1 MAKSQMKHIV
11 LWLFLAGL
19 VIIVF
24 IQFISGQ
31 NINRLISGNNRL
43 MQEVQ
48 VQNELRL
55 LESDLLTVETDIR
68 GFIIKGDTIIP
79 NDVEDKIDGIHKKL
93 VKVSEHLKDSVG
105 QTEALALQDLVKAK
119 INFSQSILTA
129 YKSNGKEAAENVIN
143 SGTGKRLRDSIGVII
158 GRLDTIRQSHLKEIV
173 SSIERS
179 GNRARRWGIAL
190 AIIACIACIIAF
202 LYIVNKGRQQQR
214 MIDILNVSE
223 RKVREAANIKEE
235 FLANMS
241 HEIRTPMNAILGF
254 SNLLRK
260 SDLDSQQQQYV
271 DYIYSSCENLIA
283 IVNDIL
289 DISKIEAGM
298 MNIEKAPF
306 SLNGLIS
313 SVEIMLRDKAK
324 QKGLNFRISI
334 DESIHDTLSGDAVRL
349 TQVLI
354 NLLSNAVK
362 FTDRGFVNLEVQ
374 AIHENAED
382 VELRF
387 SVTDSGVG
395 IPDAKRQSIFDRF
408 QQAEAETT
416 RRFGGTG
423 LGLSIVKQ
431 LVDLQ
436 NGIIQVKS
444 EPGQGSEFIVII
456 GFKKVYDYETLFPV
470 KSEDFVGYVKNIT
483 VLVAEDNQMNQ
494 QLLRHLMK
502 QWGVKLELANNGREA
517 LELLKKQKF
526 SLVLMDIQMPEMD
539 GYATTLAIRNE
550 LKSDLPVIAMTA
562 HAMPGEKE
570 RCLSYGMNDYI
581 SKPVKESE
589 LYQILKTYS
598 DLQPEAEDSNE
609 MVINT
614 GYLKDLSMGDAAF
627 ENTIIRQFI
636 VQVPEEIQLLEEA
649 ISKRNHQKI
658 KSIAHGLKSSVSY
671 LGLNERLYPHLHRL
685 EINAAENAE
694 GDHFE
699 EDFREVKA
707 VCEQAVKEARQLLH
721 HVV

>member
-1 MAKSQMKHIV
+1 MK
-11 LWLFLAGL
+11 
-19 VIIVF
+19 
-24 IQFISGQ
+24 
-31 NINRLISGNNRL
+31 
-43 MQEVQ
+43 EVQ
-48 VQNELRL
+48 IQNELRL

-79 NDVEDKIDGIHKKL
+79 YDVENKIAGIQSKL
-93 VKVSEHLKDSVG
+93 TKVSEHLKDSVG
-105 QTEALALQDLVKAK
+105 QAEAIALQDLVNAK
-119 INFSQSILTA
+119 IHFSQGILTA
-129 YKSNGKEAAENVIN
+129 YKNNGKEAAEDVIN
-143 SGTGKRLRDSIGVII
+143 SGEGKRLRDSIGLLI
-158 GRLDTIRQSHLKEIV
+158 GRLDNIRQSHLKDII

-223 RKVREAANIKEE
+223 RKVREAANVKEE

-298 MNIEKAPF
+298 MSIEKAPF

-313 SVEIMLRDKAK
+313 SVEIMFRDKAK
-324 QKGLNFRISI
+324 QKGLNFKISI

-362 FTDRGFVNLEVQ
+362 FTERGFVNLEVQ
-374 AIHENAED
+374 AINETVDD

-387 SVTDSGVG
+387 SVIDTGVG
-395 IPDAKRQSIFDRF
+395 IPEAKRQSIFDRF

-444 EPGQGSEFIVII
+444 VPGKGSEFTVII
-456 GFKKVYDYETLFPV
+456 GFKKVHEFENLFPV
-470 KSEDFVGYVKNIT
+470 RAEDIEVTVKNIT
-483 VLVAEDNQMNQ
+483 VLIAEDNQMNQ
-494 QLLRHLMK
+494 HLLRHLMK
-502 QWGVKLELANNGREA
+502 QWGVKQEIANN
-517 LELLKKQKF
+517 
-526 SLVLMDIQMPEMD
+526 
-539 GYATTLAIRNE
+539 
-550 LKSDLPVIAMTA
+550 
-562 HAMPGEKE
+562 
-570 RCLSYGMNDYI
+570 
-581 SKPVKESE
+581 
-589 LYQILKTYS
+589 
-598 DLQPEAEDSNE
+598 
-609 MVINT
+609 
-614 GYLKDLSMGDAAF
+614 
-627 ENTIIRQFI
+627 
-636 VQVPEEIQLLEEA
+636 
-649 ISKRNHQKI
+649 
-658 KSIAHGLKSSVSY
+658 
-671 LGLNERLYPHLHRL
+671 
-685 EINAAENAE
+685 
-694 GDHFE
+694 
-699 EDFREVKA
+699 
-707 VCEQAVKEARQLLH
+707 
-721 HVV
+721 

>member
-1 MAKSQMKHIV
+1 M
-11 LWLFLAGL
+11 
-19 VIIVF
+19 
-24 IQFISGQ
+24 
-31 NINRLISGNNRL
+31 
-43 MQEVQ
+43 
-48 VQNELRL
+48 
-55 LESDLLTVETDIR
+55 
-68 GFIIKGDTIIP
+68 
-79 NDVEDKIDGIHKKL
+79 
-93 VKVSEHLKDSVG
+93 
-105 QTEALALQDLVKAK
+105 
-119 INFSQSILTA
+119 
-129 YKSNGKEAAENVIN
+129 
-143 SGTGKRLRDSIGVII
+143 
-158 GRLDTIRQSHLKEIV
+158 
-173 SSIERS
+173 
-179 GNRARRWGIAL
+179 
-190 AIIACIACIIAF
+190 
-202 LYIVNKGRQQQR
+202 
-214 MIDILNVSE
+214 NVSE
-223 RKVREAANIKEE
+223 RKVREAANVKEE

-298 MNIEKAPF
+298 MSIEKAPF

-313 SVEIMLRDKAK
+313 SVEIMFRDKAK
-324 QKGLNFRISI
+324 QKGLNFKISI

-362 FTDRGFVNLEVQ
+362 FTERGFVNLEVQ
-374 AIHENAED
+374 AIHETVDD

-387 SVTDSGVG
+387 SVIDSGVG
-395 IPDAKRQSIFDRF
+395 IPEAKRQSIFDRF

-444 EPGQGSEFIVII
+444 VPGKGSEFTVII
-456 GFKKVYDYETLFPV
+456 GFKKVHEYENLFPIRA
-470 KSEDFVGYVKNIT
+470 EDIEVTVKNVR
-483 VLVAEDNQMNQ
+483 VLIAEDNQMNQ

-502 QWGVKLELANNGREA
+502 QWGVKLEIANNGQEA
-517 LELLKKQKF
+517 LELLKKKKF

-550 LKSDLPVIAMTA
+550 LKSEIPVIAMTA
-562 HAMPGEKE
+562 HAMTGEKE

-589 LYQILKTYS
+589 LYQILKTYG
-598 DLQPEAEDSNE
+598 DLQPVAEEDSDLI
-609 MVINT
+609 INT
-614 GYLKDLSMGDAAF
+614 SYLKELSMGDVAF
-627 ENTIIRQFI
+627 ENTIVRQFI
-636 VQVPEEIQLLEEA
+636 VQVPEEIQMLEEA
-649 ISKRNHQKI
+649 IALRNHPKI

-685 EINAAENAE
+685 ETDASEPAESV
-694 GDHFE
+694 HFE
-699 EDFREVKA
+699 EDFRVIKM
-707 VCEQAVKEARQLLH
+707 VCEQAVKEARQLLQQ
-721 HVV
+721 VV

>member
-1 MAKSQMKHIV
+1 M
-11 LWLFLAGL
+11 F
-19 VIIVF
+19 
-24 IQFISGQ
+24 
-31 NINRLISGNNRL
+31 
-43 MQEVQ
+43 
-48 VQNELRL
+48 
-55 LESDLLTVETDIR
+55 
-68 GFIIKGDTIIP
+68 
-79 NDVEDKIDGIHKKL
+79 
-93 VKVSEHLKDSVG
+93 
-105 QTEALALQDLVKAK
+105 
-119 INFSQSILTA
+119 
-129 YKSNGKEAAENVIN
+129 
-143 SGTGKRLRDSIGVII
+143 
-158 GRLDTIRQSHLKEIV
+158 
-173 SSIERS
+173 
-179 GNRARRWGIAL
+179 
-190 AIIACIACIIAF
+190 
-202 LYIVNKGRQQQR
+202 
-214 MIDILNVSE
+214 
-223 RKVREAANIKEE
+223 
-235 FLANMS
+235 
-241 HEIRTPMNAILGF
+241 
-254 SNLLRK
+254 
-260 SDLDSQQQQYV
+260 
-271 DYIYSSCENLIA
+271 
-283 IVNDIL
+283 
-289 DISKIEAGM
+289 
-298 MNIEKAPF
+298 
-306 SLNGLIS
+306 
-313 SVEIMLRDKAK
+313 RDKSK
-324 QKGLNFRISI
+324 QKGLNFRISV

-362 FTDRGFVNLEVQ
+362 FTERGFVNLEVQ

-387 SVTDSGVG
+387 SVIDSGVG

-456 GFKKVYDYETLFPV
+456 GFKKVYDYETLYPV
-470 KSEDFVGYVKNIT
+470 KTEDFVDHVKNIT

-517 LELLKKQKF
+517 LELLKGGKF

-550 LKSDLPVIAMTA
+550 LKSDIPVIAMTA
-562 HAMPGEKE
+562 HAMPGERE

-589 LYQILKTYS
+589 LYQILKTYG
-598 DLQPEAEDSNE
+598 DLQPEAEDGSE
-609 MVINT
+609 LVINT

-685 EINAAENAE
+685 ETDASESAES
-694 GDHFE
+694 DHFE
-699 EDFREVKA
+699 EDFRELKT